1 MNISCAWVRVRLVF
15 VLLVFEQQVSDLH
28 LLLSSTC
35 IVILNCFLFAL
46 KMICPISVDFL
57 KINLSQQTNKC
68 IFCDLH
74 IADNCPGYFKGSES
88 CRARL

>member
-1 MNISCAWVRVRLVF
+1 MF
-15 VLLVFEQQVSDLH
+15 VLLVFEQQMSDLH
-28 LLLSSTC
+28 LLMSGTF

-68 IFCDLH
+68 IFCHLH